1 MSDKGSTCPNRPARS
16 TWLLIALLVA
26 AAWLLWP
33 PHAGDPPAAQAQIPD
48 PAAQR
53 LALQAE
59 LQKVSAELVEIRKLL
74 ASGKLHVVVSEEP
87 EGGAS
92 KASTR
97 HGP

>member
-1 MSDKGSTCPNRPARS
+1 MSDERSIGPNRPARS
-16 TWLLIALLVA
+16 TWLLIAVLIV

-59 LQKVSAELVEIRKLL
+59 LQKVSAELVEIHKLL
-74 ASGKLHVVVSEEP
+74 ASGKLHVVVSQEP
-87 EGGAS
+87 EGAS
-92 KASTR
+92 KAPTR